1 MADVFTLKSSAG
13 ADVFDVTDAGVVTA
27 TTFVGALTGNVT
39 GTVSGA
45 SVTGTLVTATILALP
60 AAAPQTVNMGD
71 AALELVYGIAAGA
84 GQLVVTSSRLNVDAQ
99 SGGAGEDLTIDTTA
113 SGLVLAISNVGGE
126 DVVVKSNGGSTL
138 ATIAAGGTGLVVL
151 GMVILGA

>member
-39 GTVSGA
+39 ATVTTS
-45 SVTGTLVTATILALP
+45 TILAMP
-60 AAAPQTVNMGD
+60 GAPQTIDMADG
-71 AALELVYGIAAGA
+71 AIELVYGIAAGA
-84 GQLVVTSSRLNVDAQ
+84 GQVVVANSRLNVDPN

-113 SGLVLAISNVGGE
+113 AGLVLAINNTGGE
-126 DVVVKSNGGSTL
+126 NIVVKSNGGSTL
-138 ATIAAGGTGLVVL
+138 GTIPTAKAGLFIAGIMFVS
-151 GMVILGA
+151 A

>member
-1 MADVFTLKSSAG
+1 MADVQTFRNSAG
-13 ADVFDVTDAGVVTA
+13 TAIYNVDDSGVVTA

-60 AAAPQTVNMGD
+60 AAAPQTVNMND
-71 AALELVYGIAAGA
+71 AALELVYGITAGA

-99 SGGAGEDLTIDTTA
+99 SGGASEDLTIDTTA

-126 DVVVKSNGGSTL
+126 GVVVKSNGGSTL
-138 ATIAAGGTGLVVL
+138 ATIAAGGTALVVL